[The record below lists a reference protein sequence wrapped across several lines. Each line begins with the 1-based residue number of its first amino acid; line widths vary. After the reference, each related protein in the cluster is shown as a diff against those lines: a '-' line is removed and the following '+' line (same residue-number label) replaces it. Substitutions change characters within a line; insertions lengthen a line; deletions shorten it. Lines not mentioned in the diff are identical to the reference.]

1 MKIDELMTLAKDS
14 MTVRRVY
21 SDPVESDGVTVIEV
35 ATVSGGGGLGT
46 GSDKDGGEGS
56 GGGFGLGAK
65 PVGVYV
71 IKNGRLTWRPAVDV
85 NRLATLV
92 GIVAV
97 TALLVGARIA
107 TADRGRRR

>member
-14 MTVRRVY
+14 LTVRRVY
-21 SDPVESDGVTVIEV
+21 SDPVESGGLTIIEV
-35 ATVSGGGGLGT
+35 AAVSGGGGAGV
-46 GSDKDGGEGS
+46 GSDKDGGQGS

-71 IKNGRLTWRPAVDV
+71 IKDGRLTWQPAVDV
-85 NRLATLV
+85 NRLAVIV
-92 GIVAV
+92 GAVTVTV

-107 TADRGRRR
+107 NGVS

>member
-1 MKIDELMTLAKDS
+1 MTLAKDS

-21 SDPVESDGVTVIEV
+21 SDPVQSDGVTVIEV
-35 ATVSGGGGLGT
+35 AAVSGGGGIGT

-71 IKNGRLTWRPAVDV
+71 IENGRLTWRPAVDV
-85 NRLATLV
+85 NRLAMLV

-97 TALLVGARIA
+97 TALLVGARIV
-107 TADRGRRR
+107 TAD